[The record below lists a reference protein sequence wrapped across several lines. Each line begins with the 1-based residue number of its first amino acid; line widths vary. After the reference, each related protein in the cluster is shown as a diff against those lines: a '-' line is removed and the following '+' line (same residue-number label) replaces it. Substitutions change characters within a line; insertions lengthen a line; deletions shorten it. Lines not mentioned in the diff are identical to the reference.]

1 MKEKIILDRKTKIKI
16 LALTI
21 AIILFAV
28 MGVSYAYVSL
38 NVTGNEEASSMKVD
52 IAQLE
57 LTFTDGNVVNI
68 SGIFPGTTV
77 TKTFSVTNNTS
88 TATNYDIKM
97 SDVFTTFT
105 EDELVYTLSSTN
117 SGATK
122 TETIMPNNDGLIK
135 AKVLIAGNT
144 TQTYTMSITWKEKND
159 YQNYN
164 SGATYHGKIQ
174 ILSPYTYTNGVA
186 NNIKL
191 VDRIMLDNTTAYPTN
206 TSSKYV
212 TASTGINYAKPSDH
226 AYNGYYT
233 YVQDASTIPGVT
245 FTSSSNKT
253 VTSVIPTYD
262 SVSGMFT
269 LSGTVGTQRF
279 GSVSYSNDYIGYYT
293 CNNNT
298 STCYTLN
305 QEAYKILEVSG
316 TTVTKV
322 ERYVARPDKTS
333 WNGLGLYQTST
344 NTENNQPTYF
354 FRGHVINNYVSFA
367 GDIWRIIRINEDGS
381 IRMIRQV
388 SYASSQFNS
397 STNNAMYVGFM
408 FGTSSDPYANTN
420 SSIAKTK
427 VDQYYTSKLTSYSS
441 YLSDAGFCND
451 RSVNTVSGATTY
463 YGARGRLTLTTK
475 TPQFACPNE
484 SRDLFTTSSSSK
496 GNKSL
501 TYPIGLIT
509 EDEIA
514 FAGSL
519 YAKLSK
525 NYLSMSITGNY
536 RTMTPYANNAS
547 TAFVFYGG
555 IGGFNSYTDVSSS
568 QHIRP
573 VISLKSDVLVT
584 GGTGTVN
591 DPYIITQ

>member
-28 MGVSYAYVSL
+28 IGVSYAYVTL

-88 TATNYDIKM
+88 NATNYDIKM

-105 EDELVYTLSSTN
+105 EDELVYTLTSTN

-174 ILSPYTYTNGVA
+174 ILSPYTYTNGTA

-212 TASTGINYAKPSDH
+212 TASTGINYANPSDH
-226 AYNGYYT
+226 SYSGYQVYIED
-233 YVQDASTIPGVT
+233 VN
-245 FTSSSNKT
+245 FTSGSNKYLGT
-253 VTSVIPTYD
+253 TFSFDATSGVFRLTGTTSKSQTY
-262 SVSGMFT
+262 STS
-269 LSGTVGTQRF
+269 S
-279 GSVSYSNDYIGYYT
+279 IGKYT
-293 CNNNT
+293 CNDNNQRCFYKNSNT
-298 STCYTLN
+298 DM
-305 QEAYKILEVSG
+305 YKILEVNGS
-316 TTVTKV
+316 TVTKV
-322 ERYVARPDKTS
+322 ERYVEKPKKDE
-333 WNGLGLYQTST
+333 WNGLGLYQTNQ
-344 NTENNQPTYF
+344 NTLNNEATYF
-354 FRGHVINNYVSFA
+354 FRGHVLNNYVSFA
-367 GDIWRIIRINEDGS
+367 GDTWRIVRINENGS
-381 IRMIRQV
+381 IRLIKENMYVQDK
-388 SYASSQFNS
+388 YNS
-397 STNNAMYVGFM
+397 ARNDAMYVGFM

-420 SSIAKTK
+420 SSNAK
-427 VDQYYTSKLTSYSS
+427 VRLEEYYDS
-441 YLSDAGFCND
+441 YLAGYSDYLAPIDFCND
-451 RSVNTVSGATTY
+451 RTIASTSGTSTNYSAIT
-463 YGARGRLTLTTK
+463 RLTNA
-475 TPQFACPNE
+475 TPIFSCPNE
-484 SRDLFTTSSSSK
+484 TRDLFTMTTSSI
-496 GNKSL
+496 GNKKL
-501 TYPIGLIT
+501 TKPVGLIT
-509 EDEIA
+509 YDEMAYAGAVYYKKSNFYFSQKRYYSVTPIQNTSSGAIIIA
-514 FAGSL
+514 NMGWFLTTVLPDGSGWP
-519 YAKLSK
+519 
-525 NYLSMSITGNY
+525 I
-536 RTMTPYANNAS
+536 
-547 TAFVFYGG
+547 
-555 IGGFNSYTDVSSS
+555 
-568 QHIRP
+568 HP
-573 VISLKSDVLVT
+573 VISLKADTLVL
-584 GGTGTVN
+584 GGSGSAN